1 MLKCDFIV
9 RINRTLMIKKKKR
22 NGMFFHLDNKD
33 IQMESKI
40 NNSLTPLI
48 LSSRWNKIILS
59 DSAIES

>member
-1 MLKCDFIV
+1 
-9 RINRTLMIKKKKR
+9 MIKKR

>member
-9 RINRTLMIKKKKR
+9 RINRTLMIKKR

-33 IQMESKI
+33 IQMEFKI

>member
-9 RINRTLMIKKKKR
+9 RINRTLMIKKR

-40 NNSLTPLI
+40 NNSLTLLT
-48 LSSRWNKIILS
+48 LSSQWNKIILS